1 MKFRKICF
9 RETCLERS
17 LTEREKICIDQ
28 NGIEEENF
36 EKRRICIG
44 KTEGNS
50 LKLKHLKCVKF
61 IMDFGMISYKMLVK
75 SKLFMVLIRV
85 SKIPTLFLHSNIFGP
100 ENQMVLLLFGE
111 LKTVPISIYL
121 MSEHTPLR

>member
-17 LTEREKICIDQ
+17 LTEREKKIFIDQ

-44 KTEGNS
+44 KTERNS

-61 IMDFGMISYKMLVK
+61 IMDF
-75 SKLFMVLIRV
+75 
-85 SKIPTLFLHSNIFGP
+85 
-100 ENQMVLLLFGE
+100 
-111 LKTVPISIYL
+111 
-121 MSEHTPLR
+121 

>member
-17 LTEREKICIDQ
+17 LTEREKKICIDQ

-36 EKRRICIG
+36 EKKRICIG

-50 LKLKHLKCVKF
+50 LKLKHLKCDKIV
-61 IMDFGMISYKMLVK
+61 MNFGMISYKMFVNQIFFFSIK
-75 SKLFMVLIRV
+75 W
-85 SKIPTLFLHSNIFGP
+85 FL
-100 ENQMVLLLFGE
+100 
-111 LKTVPISIYL
+111 LK
-121 MSEHTPLR
+121 

>member
-9 RETCLERS
+9 RETFLERS
-17 LTEREKICIDQ
+17 LTERKKICIDR

-44 KTEGNS
+44 KTERNY

-61 IMDFGMISYKMLVK
+61 IMDFWNDI
-75 SKLFMVLIRV
+75 IQNV
-85 SKIPTLFLHSNIFGP
+85 SKAKKNLWFLF
-100 ENQMVLLLFGE
+100 
-111 LKTVPISIYL
+111 K
-121 MSEHTPLR
+121 

>member
-1 MKFRKICF
+1 MFSRNRFRKITD
-9 RETCLERS
+9 RERK
-17 LTEREKICIDQ
+17 KICIDQ

-75 SKLFMVLIRV
+75 
-85 SKIPTLFLHSNIFGP
+85 KI
-100 ENQMVLLLFGE
+100 
-111 LKTVPISIYL
+111 IYGSYS
-121 MSEHTPLR
+121 SE